1 VSSKKNRGYQLTSAL
16 LRAFRKAAVE
26 NARELQYEASLLLR
40 HNHFSRAYFLA
51 MTAIEE
57 IGKSVQAFDALGRN
71 VTDPAV
77 STRVKL
83 NFDDYAK
90 KMSAS
95 VFPWLL
101 FEPDRRHEVM
111 SFIDSLIESKRNIE
125 PSLQMAIDPQSA
137 KVMVPSAIVR
147 PAAAQKCVQ
156 MAQTIFA
163 HAAPHVMESPPK
175 IRTKVED
182 EFFAM
187 KPQVLVTLTNNADF
201 WQYYISCMKTG
212 DAAFEAAISEYS
224 RKYYAKNVKFKD
236 EGGAEQRDSA

>member
-1 VSSKKNRGYQLTSAL
+1 MSSKKNRGYQLTSAL

-51 MTAIEE
+51 IIAIEE

-71 VTDPAV
+71 VRDPTV

-90 KMSAS
+90 KMSAA

-101 FEPDRRHEVM
+101 FEPERRDEVM
-111 SFIDSLIESKRNIE
+111 AFIEALIESRRTQH
-125 PSLQMAIDPQSA
+125 PTLHMGIDPQSA
-137 KVMVPSAIVR
+137 KIIVPSAIVR
-147 PAAAQKCVQ
+147 PAAAQTCVR

-163 HAAPHVMESPPK
+163 YAAPHVMESPPK
-175 IRTKVED
+175 IRTKTED

-187 KPQVLVTLTNNADF
+187 KPQVLVTLANSADF

-212 DAAFEAAISEYS
+212 DSAFEAAIAEYS
-224 RKYYAKNVKFKD
+224 RKYYAKNAKFKED
-236 EGGAEQRDSA
+236 GNPEQHDGA